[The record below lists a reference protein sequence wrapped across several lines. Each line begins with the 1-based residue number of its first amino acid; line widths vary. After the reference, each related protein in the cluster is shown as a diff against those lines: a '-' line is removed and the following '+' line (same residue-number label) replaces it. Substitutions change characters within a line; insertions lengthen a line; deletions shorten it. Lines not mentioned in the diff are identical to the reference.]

1 MPEIFEYLNLVFSFY
16 SNEHEPIHVHVKSSE
31 RESIFDLI
39 IKEKVLIEI
48 KQRNRQGKEPLTNKE
63 EKVAREFI
71 EQYSS
76 KIVEKWVNFFVL
88 GTRVRK
94 TVIKEKMKKKIEI
107 SIQLKEKSK

>member
-48 KQRNRQGKEPLTNKE
+48 KKRDSQGKKPLNNKE
-63 EKVAREFI
+63 EKKAREFI

-76 KIVEKWVNFFVL
+76 KIVEKWVDFFVL

-94 TVIKEKMKKKIEI
+94 TVVRELMKKKIKIPIRLE
-107 SIQLKEKSK
+107 EK

>member
-31 RESIFDLI
+31 RETVFDLI
-39 IKEKVLIEI
+39 IKERVLTEI
-48 KQRNRQGKEPLTNKE
+48 KKRDRQGKKSLTNKE
-63 EKVAREFI
+63 EKMAKEFI

-94 TVIKEKMKKKIEI
+94 TVVRELIKKKIEI
-107 SIQLKEKSK
+107 PVKLKEKSK

>member
-31 RESIFDLI
+31 REGIFDLI

-48 KQRNRQGKEPLTNKE
+48 KLRNKQGKKPLSSKE
-63 EKVAREFI
+63 EKMARNFI

-94 TVIKEKMKKKIEI
+94 TVVKELIKEKIEI
-107 SIQLKEKSK
+107 PIQLKKK

>member
-31 RESIFDLI
+31 REGIFDLI

-48 KQRNRQGKEPLTNKE
+48 KLRNKQGKESLNNKE
-63 EKVAREFI
+63 EKMAREFI

-76 KIVEKWVNFFVL
+76 KIVEKWVDFFVL

-94 TVIKEKMKKKIEI
+94 TVVKELIKKKIKVP
-107 SIQLKEKSK
+107 IQLKEKSK